1 MAAAYKFYKGLD
13 KDPVVVNQ
21 ETPGFIANRLQ
32 AAMCAEAYSLVSRGI
47 VSAED
52 LGEH

>member
-1 MAAAYKFYKGLD
+1 MAAAYQFYKDLD
-13 KDPVVVNQ
+13 KDPVIVNQ

-32 AAMCAEAYSLVSRGI
+32 AAMCAEAYSLVTRGI